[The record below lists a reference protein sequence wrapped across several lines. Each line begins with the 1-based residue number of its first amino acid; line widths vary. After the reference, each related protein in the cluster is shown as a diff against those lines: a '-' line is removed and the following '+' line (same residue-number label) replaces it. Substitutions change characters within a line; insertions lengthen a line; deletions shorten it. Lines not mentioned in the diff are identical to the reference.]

1 MWYRYEMFLFGH
13 SIRFSR
19 LRVRRLTML
28 LAVSFLCCTILQ
40 GNTYCFC
47 SADCGP
53 DCEEDG
59 DHHAH
64 GHAGSDPSFLADD
77 GCDHL
82 SLGDLQPSE
91 RSRVGDE
98 KIVRTLSADLHF
110 LSSPHRLL
118 VGPLLVTQV
127 LACQSRGSPPY
138 PLIFIAQSHQLLC

>member
-1 MWYRYEMFLFGH
+1 MWYRYAMLMFGPSL
-13 SIRFSR
+13 RASR
-19 LRVRRLTML
+19 LRIRRLTMV
-28 LAVSFLCCTILQ
+28 LAVSFLFCTILQ

-64 GHAGSDPSFLADD
+64 GHAGSEPRFQADD

-98 KIVRTLSADLHF
+98 KIVRTLSADLYP
-110 LSSPHRLL
+110 LLNPQRLL

-127 LACQSRGSPPY
+127 AALQSRGSPPY